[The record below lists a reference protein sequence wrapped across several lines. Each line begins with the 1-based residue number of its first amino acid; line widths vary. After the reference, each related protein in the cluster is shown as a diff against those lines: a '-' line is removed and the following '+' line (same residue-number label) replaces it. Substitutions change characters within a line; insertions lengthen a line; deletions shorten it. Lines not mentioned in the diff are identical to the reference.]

1 MPSAISTDVL
11 IVGAG
16 VAGLWLNARLR
27 RQGYST
33 VLVERASLGGE
44 QTIKSQ
50 GIIHGG
56 TKYALHGALT
66 GASEAIAD
74 MPRRWREA
82 LAGDGELDLGR
93 TRLLSDA
100 HYLWSPGTLAGNL
113 TSFFAS
119 KAVRG
124 RVDQVKG
131 DQLPPALQDR
141 AFRGKVY
148 RLAELVIDVPSLLAN
163 LAELAGDSLLAGE
176 RIEPLREGDALV
188 GLRVDDREIRA
199 QRIVLSA
206 GAGTEGLLQALGLDQ
221 PAMQTRPLHMV
232 MAKGPNLK
240 PLYAHCLGGGPKPR
254 VTVTTHPAADGQWV
268 WYLGGDLAE
277 ADGVA
282 REPAAQIAAAQKE
295 IANLLPWV
303 DQSLVRWATLRV
315 DRAEPAQSGLVRPDN
330 AFLADQQRLLVGW
343 PTKLALAP
351 DFSDRVIAH
360 LERDGIRPQAQA
372 DLADLPRPPWAC
384 RPGSTCCHEPAHPA
398 RLPPPAGQHR
408 FPGFA
413 TGPGHGQAGP
423 RPRCEVPHRFHHPRR

>member
-1 MPSAISTDVL
+1 MPSAITTDVL

-27 RQGYST
+27 RLGYST

-56 TKYALHGALT
+56 TKYALHGALS

-82 LAGDGELDLGR
+82 LAGNGELDLTG

-131 DQLPPALQDR
+131 EQLPPALQDR
-141 AFRGKVY
+141 AFKGKVY

-163 LAELAGDSLLAGE
+163 LAQLAGDSLLAGE
-176 RIEPLREGDALV
+176 RIEPLREGDELAGLV
-188 GLRVDDREIRA
+188 VDGREIRA

-206 GAGTEGLLQALGLDQ
+206 GGGTEALLHALGLSQ
-221 PAMQTRPLHMV
+221 PAMQRRPLHMV
-232 MAKGPNLK
+232 LAKGPNLK

-254 VTVTTHPAADGQWV
+254 ITVTTHPAADGQWV
-268 WYLGGDLAE
+268 WYLGGDIAE

-295 IANLLPWV
+295 VASLLPWV
-303 DQSLVRWATLRV
+303 DQAQVRWATLRV

-351 DFSDRVIAH
+351 DFADRVLASF
-360 LERDGIRPQAQA
+360 ERDGIRPASQP
-372 DLADLPRPPWAC
+372 DLADLPRPPLAL
-384 RPGSTCCHEPAHPA
+384 PAWEQL
-398 RLPPPAGQHR
+398 LP
-408 FPGFA
+408 
-413 TGPGHGQAGP
+413 
-423 RPRCEVPHRFHHPRR
+423 

>member
-1 MPSAISTDVL
+1 MPSVISTDVL

-27 RQGYST
+27 RLGYST

-44 QTIKSQ
+44 QTLKSQ

-56 TKYALHGALT
+56 AKYALHGALT

-74 MPRRWREA
+74 MPRRWSEA
-82 LAGDGELDLGR
+82 LAGNGELDLSGV
-93 TRLLSDA
+93 RLLSDA

-141 AFRGKVY
+141 AFKGKVY
-148 RLAELVIDVPSLLAN
+148 RLAELVVDVPSLLN
-163 LAELAGDSLLAGE
+163 KLAELAGDSLLAAE
-176 RIEPLREGDALV
+176 TIEPLHEAGELA
-188 GLRVDDREIRA
+188 GLRVDGREIRA
-199 QRIVLSA
+199 QRVVLSA
-206 GAGTEGLLQALGLDQ
+206 GAGNAELLKTLGLSQ
-221 PAMQTRPLHMV
+221 PAMQRRPLHMV
-232 MAKGPNLK
+232 MAKGASLK

-254 VTVTTHPAADGQWV
+254 ITVTSHPAADGQWV
-268 WYLGGDLAE
+268 WYMGGDLAE

-282 REPAAQIAAAQKE
+282 REPDAQIAAAQKE
-295 IANLLPWV
+295 VSSLLPWI
-303 DQSLVRWATLRV
+303 DLSQVRWATVRI

-330 AFLADQQRLLVGW
+330 AFLAEQQRLLVGW

-351 DFSDRVIAH
+351 DFSDRVLANF
-360 LERDGIRPQAQA
+360 ERDGIKPGAHGA
-372 DLADLPRPPWAC
+372 LPDLPRPPMAMPVW
-384 RPGSTCCHEPAHPA
+384 EQL
-398 RLPPPAGQHR
+398 LP
-408 FPGFA
+408 
-413 TGPGHGQAGP
+413 
-423 RPRCEVPHRFHHPRR
+423 

>member
-1 MPSAISTDVL
+1 MPTAISTDVL

-27 RQGYST
+27 RLGYST

-131 DQLPPALQDR
+131 EHLPPALQDR
-141 AFRGKVY
+141 AFKGKVY

-176 RIEPLREGDALV
+176 HIEPLREGDALV
-188 GLRVDDREIRA
+188 GLRVNDREIRA
-199 QRIVLSA
+199 QRIVSSA

-277 ADGVA
+277 AEGVA

-303 DQSLVRWATLRV
+303 DQSQVRWATLRV

-330 AFLADQQRLLVGW
+330 AFLADQQRLMVGW

-351 DFSDRVIAH
+351 DFSDRVIAN

-372 DLADLPRPPWAC
+372 DLAGLPRPPL
-384 RPGSTCCHEPAHPA
+384 GVPAWEQL
-398 RLPPPAGQHR
+398 LP
-408 FPGFA
+408 
-413 TGPGHGQAGP
+413 
-423 RPRCEVPHRFHHPRR
+423 

>member
-16 VAGLWLNARLR
+16 VAGLWLNARLQR
-27 RQGYST
+27 LGYST

-56 TKYALHGALT
+56 IKYALHGSLT

-82 LAGDGELDLGR
+82 LAGSGELNLDQV
-93 TRLLSDA
+93 RLLSDA
-100 HYLWSPGTLAGNL
+100 HYLWSPGGLLGNV

-119 KAVRG
+119 KAMRG

-141 AFRGKVY
+141 AFKGKVY

-163 LAELAGDSLLAGE
+163 LAALAGDSLLAGE
-176 RIEPLREGDALV
+176 QIEPLREGDELV
-188 GLRVDDREIRA
+188 GLRVDGREIRA

-206 GAGTEGLLQALGLDQ
+206 GGGTAELLQALGLDQ
-221 PAMQTRPLHMV
+221 PAMQRRPLHMV
-232 MAKGPNLK
+232 LAKGPNLK

-254 VTVTTHPAADGQWV
+254 ITVTTHPGADGQWV

-295 IANLLPWV
+295 VASLLPWV
-303 DQSLVRWATLRV
+303 DQSQLRWATLRV
-315 DRAEPAQSGLVRPDN
+315 DRAEPAQSGQVRPDN
-330 AFLADQQRLLVGW
+330 AFLAEAQRLLVGW

-351 DFSDRVIAH
+351 DFADHVLAK
-360 LERDGIRPQAQA
+360 LERDGIRPQAKP
-372 DLADLPRPPWAC
+372 DLTNLPRPAL
-384 RPGSTCCHEPAHPA
+384 GVPAWEQL
-398 RLPPPAGQHR
+398 LP
-408 FPGFA
+408 
-413 TGPGHGQAGP
+413 
-423 RPRCEVPHRFHHPRR
+423 